1 MKSQLKKIAK
11 LYGKS
16 TTQARVSLV
25 GSGFTKKETPKPATV
40 IVLEEGES
48 LD

>member
-1 MKSQLKKIAK
+1 MKSQLKRIAK
-11 LYGKS
+11 LYGQS
-16 TTQARVSLV
+16 APQARVSLV
-25 GSGFTKKETPKPATV
+25 GSGFTKKETPEPDTV